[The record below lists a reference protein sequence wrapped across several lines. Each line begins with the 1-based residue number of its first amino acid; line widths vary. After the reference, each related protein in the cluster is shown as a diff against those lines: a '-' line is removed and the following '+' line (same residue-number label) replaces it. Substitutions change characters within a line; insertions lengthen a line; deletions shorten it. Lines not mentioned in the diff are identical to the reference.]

1 MRSPL
6 PAPVTLAGIIKL
18 RMTVLIAL
26 LALIVAA
33 GPAAAET
40 SAERLQL
47 RLGALAEDPRVA
59 GLPVTDPWLLARFYE
74 RREFKPAWGRSAK
87 LEQLLE
93 ATSGSVRHGLKPE
106 DYHHSALA
114 ELVASLRQAP
124 TPALAAETELLAT
137 DALVRLAFHLR
148 FGKVNPRKID
158 SSWNIERAL
167 GAANP
172 VTALQALAHA
182 DDLVAALDE
191 LAPEGEYY
199 AALKAALAAHRDI
212 AARGGWPV
220 IEDGETLR
228 VGMRAGRIPPLRGL
242 LAITGDLAADS
253 VAEDPELFDVPLEAA
268 VMRFQ
273 ARHGLDADGAVGRQT
288 LAALNM
294 PVEARIDQI
303 RVNLER
309 VRWVFH
315 NLEDRFL
322 LVNIAR
328 FRVLLIEDRRITW
341 STRAVVGRPFR
352 QTPVFKARMTYL
364 EFNPTWTVP
373 PTILREDLLPEIRS
387 DATTLQRKNMVVLDH
402 QGRRIDPAE
411 IDWASVSARSFP
423 YMIRQQPGPDN
434 ALGRVKFMFPNPY
447 HVYMHDT
454 PARQLFARA
463 ERAFSSGCIRLE
475 QPFELV
481 RILLAGSEW
490 DDAAIERVLASGRT
504 RVVNLP
510 QPIPVLV
517 LYGTVVPE
525 GDQVHFAADV
535 YRRDKALLAALDAP
549 FEFIPPAGY
558 EELLQQSPA
567 DEGGNASS
575 GMVYISGSGPD

>member
-6 PAPVTLAGIIKL
+6 PAPVTLAGVTKL
-18 RMTVLIAL
+18 RMTVVMAL
-26 LALIVAA
+26 LALAVAA
-33 GPAAAET
+33 GSSRPAAAET
-40 SAERLQL
+40 PAERLQL

-59 GLPVTDPWLLARFYE
+59 GLPVADPWLLARFYE
-74 RREFKPAWGRSAK
+74 RREFKPTWGEFAK
-87 LEQLLE
+87 LDQLLD
-93 ATSGSVRHGLKPE
+93 AINGSFRHGLEPG

-114 ELVASLRQAP
+114 ELVASLREAP
-124 TPALAAETELLAT
+124 TPALATEAELLAT
-137 DALVRLAFHLR
+137 DALARLAFHLR
-148 FGKVNPRKID
+148 FGKVDPRKID
-158 SSWNIERAL
+158 VSWNIDRAL

-172 VTALQALAHA
+172 VTALQSVAQA

-199 AALKAALAAHRDI
+199 AALRSALAAHREI
-212 AARGGWPV
+212 AARGGWPA
-220 IEDGETLR
+220 IEAGETLR
-228 VGMRAGRIPPLRGL
+228 VGMRSGRIPPLRSL
-242 LAITGDLAADS
+242 LAITGDYMAD
-253 VAEDPELFDVPLEAA
+253 ADFEDEELFDEPLETA

-288 LAALNM
+288 LAALNV
-294 PVEARIDQI
+294 PVGARIDQI

-328 FRVLLIEDRRITW
+328 FRVLLIENRRITW

-352 QTPVFKARMTYL
+352 QTPVFKARLTYL

-373 PTILREDLLPEIRS
+373 PTILREDLLPEIRG
-387 DATTLQRKNMVVLDH
+387 DATTLQRKNMVVLDQ
-402 QGRRIDPAE
+402 QGQRVDPAA
-411 IDWASVSARSFP
+411 IDWASATARNFP
-423 YMIRQQPGPDN
+423 YMIRQEPGPDN

-510 QPIPVLV
+510 QPISVLL

-525 GDQVHFAADV
+525 GGQVHFAADV

-558 EELLQQSPA
+558 EELLLQ
-567 DEGGNASS
+567 
-575 GMVYISGSGPD
+575 

>member
-1 MRSPL
+1 
-6 PAPVTLAGIIKL
+6 
-18 RMTVLIAL
+18 MTVVMAL
-26 LALIVAA
+26 LALAVAA
-33 GPAAAET
+33 GSSRPAAAET
-40 SAERLQL
+40 PAERLQL

-59 GLPVTDPWLLARFYE
+59 GLPVADPWLLARFYE
-74 RREFKPAWGRSAK
+74 RREFKPAWGESAK
-87 LEQLLE
+87 LDQLLD
-93 ATSGSVRHGLKPE
+93 AISGSFRHGLEPG

-114 ELVASLRQAP
+114 ELVASLRQSP

-137 DALVRLAFHLR
+137 DALARLAFHLR
-148 FGKVNPRKID
+148 FGKVDPRKID
-158 SSWNIERAL
+158 VSWNIERAL

-172 VTALQALAHA
+172 VTTLQSLAHA

-199 AALKAALAAHRDI
+199 AALISALAAHREI
-212 AARGGWPV
+212 AARGGWPA
-220 IEDGETLR
+220 IEAGETLR
-228 VGMRAGRIPPLRGL
+228 VGMRSGRIPPLRSL
-242 LAITGDLAADS
+242 LAITGDYTAD
-253 VAEDPELFDVPLEAA
+253 AYFEDAELFDEPLEAA

-288 LAALNM
+288 LAALNV

-328 FRVLLIEDRRITW
+328 FRVLLIENRRITW

-373 PTILREDLLPEIRS
+373 PTILREDLLPEIRG

-402 QGRRIDPAE
+402 QGQRVDPAA
-411 IDWASVSARSFP
+411 IDWASATARNFP
-423 YMIRQQPGPDN
+423 YMIRQEPGPDN

-481 RILLAGSEW
+481 RILLAGSAW

-510 QPIPVLV
+510 EPISVLL

-525 GDQVHFAADV
+525 GGQVHFAADV

-558 EELLQQSPA
+558 EELLLQ
-567 DEGGNASS
+567 
-575 GMVYISGSGPD
+575 

>member
-6 PAPVTLAGIIKL
+6 PAPITLAGIIKL
-18 RMTVLIAL
+18 RLTAVVAL
-26 LALIVAA
+26 LAFMVAA
-33 GPAAAET
+33 GASHPAAAET
-40 SAERLQL
+40 STERLQL

-59 GLPVTDPWLLARFYE
+59 GLPVADPWLLARFYE
-74 RREFKPAWGRSAK
+74 RREFKPAWGESAK
-87 LEQLLE
+87 LDQLLE
-93 ATSGSVRHGLKPE
+93 AVRGSSRHGLEPE
-106 DYHHSALA
+106 DYHCSALE
-114 ELVASLRQAP
+114 ELTAGLQLEA
-124 TPALAAETELLAT
+124 TPDLAVETELLAT
-137 DALVRLAFHLR
+137 DALARLAFHLR
-148 FGKVNPRKID
+148 FGKVDPRKID
-158 SSWNIERAL
+158 VSWNIERAL

-172 VTALQALAHA
+172 VTTLQSLAHA

-199 AALKAALAAHRDI
+199 AALKAALAAHREI
-212 AARGGWPV
+212 AARGGWPA
-220 IEDGETLR
+220 IEGGETLR
-228 VGMRAGRIPPLRGL
+228 VGMRSGRIPPLRSL
-242 LAITGDLAADS
+242 LATTGDHTVVADI
-253 VAEDPELFDVPLEAA
+253 EDPELFDKPLEAA

-273 ARHGLDADGAVGRQT
+273 ARHGLDADGAVGRQS
-288 LAALNM
+288 LAALNV
-294 PVEARIDQI
+294 PVEARTDQI

-309 VRWVFH
+309 VRWVFR

-328 FRVLLIEDRRITW
+328 FRVLLIEDRQISW

-373 PTILREDLLPEIRS
+373 PTILREDLLPEIRR
-387 DATTLQRKNMVVLDH
+387 DATTLQRKNMIVLDR
-402 QGRRIDPAE
+402 QGRHIDPAE
-411 IDWASVSARSFP
+411 IDWASVSARGFP

-481 RILLAGSEW
+481 RILLAGGEW

-510 QPIPVLV
+510 QPISVLM

-525 GDQVHFAADV
+525 DGQVHFAADV
-535 YRRDKALLAALDAP
+535 YGRDKALLAALDAP
-549 FEFIPPAGY
+549 FEFVPPAGY
-558 EELLQQSPA
+558 EESLLQ
-567 DEGGNASS
+567 
-575 GMVYISGSGPD
+575 